1 MTERKLSEEE
11 KELNGVLDRIEKQD
25 EMIRKLKCEGESYKH
40 LTKGKYVTVYTNDK
54 KAMKF
59 WEE

>member
-1 MTERKLSEEE
+1 MANEEE
-11 KELNGVLDRIEKQD
+11 KLKAKLNAHLDRINKQHD
-25 EMIRKLKCEGESYKH
+25 TIRKLQDDGGSYKH
-40 LTKGKYVTVYTNDK
+40 LDKKDTVTVYTNDK

>member
-1 MTERKLSEEE
+1 MKKKKSDYREV
-11 KELNGVLDRIEKQD
+11 KELLNRIEKQD
-25 EMIRKLKCEGESYKH
+25 ETLRKLKGKGEPYKE
-40 LTKGKYVTVYTNDK
+40 LSKGKYVTINTNDK